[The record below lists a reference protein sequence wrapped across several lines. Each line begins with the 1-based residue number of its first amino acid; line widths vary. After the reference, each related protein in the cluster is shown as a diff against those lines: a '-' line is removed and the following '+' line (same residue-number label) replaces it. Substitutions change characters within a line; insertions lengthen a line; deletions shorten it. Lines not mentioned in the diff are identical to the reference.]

1 LHAFVVEQIGE
12 HQRNY
17 KVLQIKNIGIEHL
30 KEKGL
35 LIELWIYVAYKQ
47 SKFEYGLID
56 SKGIKDNH
64 YWKNEFVEVSHL
76 FLLF

>member
-1 LHAFVVEQIGE
+1 LRGRYEVISLFFAVINYLHAFVVEQIGE

-35 LIELWIYVAYKQ
+35 LI
-47 SKFEYGLID
+47 
-56 SKGIKDNH
+56 
-64 YWKNEFVEVSHL
+64 
-76 FLLF
+76 